1 MKNNI
6 QILIFTF
13 LIFIMYQFGCNV
25 YNKNINLNYEILSTD
40 EEIIIPFEIYRN
52 DIRMKATVNDK
63 ECYVLLDNG
72 SLWDE
77 LLFFGSPKV
86 DSLGLNLT
94 GKTYI
99 GDSTT
104 TNPIIADIDTSV
116 NIAFQNIVFRK
127 QKAIITRYIPGLP
140 NLWEGANLQISA
152 AFFKNFVVEI
162 NFDKRYIKLIHPEKF
177 NYTGKGQELKMKEG
191 PYNSRLITADIT
203 QLNGKKI
210 SIDLL
215 VDLGGVHP
223 LYLPIGKRDDIILPN
238 NVIES
243 ILGSGLQGPVIGY
256 IGRVKELKLGSY
268 KIDNVLTA
276 FSEVDKSTDE
286 YGNTMLGI
294 KLLQQFNIT
303 FDYFNERIFLLPS
316 KDFNKHVSFNMTG
329 LELLPNP
336 DGSLG
341 VIRVYPDSPAERAGI
356 VQGDIIT
363 HINNIQIKE
372 LTSNEIRTIL
382 MQEGQTVILTVK
394 SNGQYKEISIKLRE
408 II

>member
-1 MKNNI
+1 MF
-6 QILIFTF
+6 QL
-13 LIFIMYQFGCNV
+13 GCTA
-25 YNKNINLNYEILSTD
+25 YNKNINLIYEILSPD

-86 DSLGLNLT
+86 DSLGLNLA
-94 GKTYI
+94 GEAYI

-116 NIAFQNIVFRK
+116 NIAFQNILFNK
-127 QKAIITRYIPGLP
+127 QKAIITRYTPGLP
-140 NLWEGANLQISA
+140 NLWEGADLQISA

-162 NFDKRYIKLIHPEKF
+162 NFEKKYIKLIHPEKF
-177 NYTGKGQELKMKEG
+177 KYAGKGQELKMKEG
-191 PYNSRLITADIT
+191 PHNSRLITADIT

-210 SIDLL
+210 SIDIL
-215 VDLGGVHP
+215 VDLGGIYP
-223 LYLPIGKRDDIILPN
+223 LYLPIGKREDIILPDN
-238 NVIES
+238 ALES
-243 ILGSGLQGPVIGY
+243 TLGSGLQGPEIGY
-256 IGRVKELKLGSY
+256 IGRVKELKLGNY

-276 FSEVDKSTDE
+276 FSEVDKSADE

-294 KLLQQFNIT
+294 KLLQHFNIT

-329 LELLPNP
+329 LELLHNP
-336 DGSLG
+336 DGNLG
-341 VIRVYPDSPAERAGI
+341 VMRVYPDSPAERAGI
-356 VQGDIIT
+356 FQGDIVT

-372 LTSNEIRTIL
+372 FTSTEIRTIL
-382 MQEGQTVILTVK
+382 MQEGQTVTLKVK

>member
-6 QILIFTF
+6 QIFIFTF
-13 LIFIMYQFGCNV
+13 LIFVISQFGCIA
-25 YNKNINLNYEILSTD
+25 YNKNIYLNYEILSPD

-52 DIRMKATVNDK
+52 DIRMKATVNNK

-94 GKTYI
+94 GETYI
-99 GDSTT
+99 GDSTA

-116 NIAFQNIVFRK
+116 NIAFQNIVFKK

-140 NLWEGANLQISA
+140 NMWEGADLQISA

-177 NYTGKGQELKMKEG
+177 NYTDKGQELKMKEG
-191 PYNSRLITADIT
+191 SYNSRLITADVT
-203 QLNGKKI
+203 QSNGKKI

-215 VDLGGVHP
+215 IDLGGVHP

-256 IGRVKELKLGSY
+256 IGRVKELKLGCY

-276 FSEVDKSTDE
+276 FSEVDKSADE

-303 FDYFNERIFLLPS
+303 FDYFNERIFLLTS

-329 LELLPNP
+329 LELLTNP
-336 DGSLG
+336 DGNMG
-341 VIRVYPDSPAERAGI
+341 VMRVYPDSPAGRAGI
-356 VQGDIIT
+356 VKGDIIT
-363 HINNIQIKE
+363 HINSVQIKE
-372 LTSNEIRTIL
+372 LTSNEIRKIL
-382 MQEGQTVILTVK
+382 MQEGETVILKVK
-394 SNGQYKEISIKLRE
+394 SNSQHKEILIKLRE